1 MDPAKTYANLL
12 VSRDTYDTF
21 RATCDRLGQ
30 KYGPVVDG
38 LMADFV
44 STHTP
49 RITVLGRK
57 VPLSSVCSRCGIAY
71 QDLNVCRT
79 EAGEPLFLCRHCT
92 EELTGNG
99 ADR

>member
-1 MDPAKTYANLL
+1 MDPTKTYANLL
-12 VSRDTYDTF
+12 VSREGYDKY
-21 RATCDRLGQ
+21 RETCDRLGQ

-38 LMADFV
+38 LMSEFV
-44 STHTP
+44 RANSP

-57 VPLSSVCSRCGIAY
+57 VPLSAPCSRCGIAY

-92 EELTGNG
+92 QDLTGDG
-99 ADR
+99 AD